1 MKQAKCRVE
10 FNSPSSPPPPVHISS
25 PAVGRTWEG
34 SSTTS
39 SVIVSFQILPP
50 KKVELG
56 SGERVTEDSGVMVN
70 QFSGLESRSGLSSN
84 SNAPRILAVNGSL
97 TFIALVVV
105 VLRIYVRTAMLD
117 FWGSDDYV
125 IVAAMVSSLQCSVPY
140 VWIAS

>member
-1 MKQAKCRVE
+1 
-10 FNSPSSPPPPVHISS
+10 
-25 PAVGRTWEG
+25 
-34 SSTTS
+34 
-39 SVIVSFQILPP
+39 
-50 KKVELG
+50 
-56 SGERVTEDSGVMVN
+56 MVN